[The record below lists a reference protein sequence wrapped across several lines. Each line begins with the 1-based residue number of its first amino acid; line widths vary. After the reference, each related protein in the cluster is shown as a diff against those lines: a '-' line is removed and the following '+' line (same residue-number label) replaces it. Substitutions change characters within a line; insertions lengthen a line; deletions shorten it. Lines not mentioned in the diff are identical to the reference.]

1 MLLAFK
7 KQSQEDQKFN
17 FPLLLSDFEARLD
30 YTEEEGGGR
39 EVGAGGWGVEGA
51 DGDK

>member
-39 EVGAGGWGVEGA
+39 EDRRARMRNHS
-51 DGDK
+51 KC